1 MNLCGYEFNKNLDV
15 TIAICEYLC
24 LRQIDTKET
33 PFFNPW
39 DQNLQ
44 KCHMREK
51 ERERGRKLII
61 INPLKSKLNDDTE
74 CGSFK
79 RK

>member
-51 ERERGRKLII
+51 EREREK
-61 INPLKSKLNDDTE
+61 INNYKSPKIKVE
-74 CGSFK
+74 
-79 RK
+79 